1 MLNYEDFQ
9 QIKDLKDKNYEAY
22 TIIKKMSDFCLNT
35 LSISFHDIK
44 NHIAYISSYCQLA
57 KLKNEPLTQTRE
69 FSRIETGLKDL
80 TNLSTRIS
88 LLRYSF
94 CDSDFIE
101 CSLSDI
107 WKNAL
112 DTVKNYASNPSYK
125 ILNANTIENCS
136 FKLFCNPENTAQALS
151 EIILNAIEACETGN
165 AVLSVSLSEQ
175 GDFLHLSISD
185 NGGGFSDEML
195 VEGMNPFVTEKA
207 NHTGLGLCI
216 AAITLCMQNG
226 NLLLSNTDNGAKVT
240 AIFPRL

>member
-9 QIKDLKDKNYEAY
+9 QIKDLKNKNNEAY
-22 TIIKKMSDFCLNT
+22 TLIKKISDFCLNT

-44 NHIAYISSYCQLA
+44 NHVAFISSYCQLA

-80 TNLSTRIS
+80 TDLSTSIS

-101 CSLSDI
+101 YKLSDI

-112 DTVKNYASNPSYK
+112 DNINDYTPNQSYK
-125 ILNANTIENCS
+125 IHGVETIENCS
-136 FKLFCNPENTAQALS
+136 YRVFCNPENTAQALFA
-151 EIILNAIEACETGN
+151 ILLNAIEACETGG

-175 GDFLHLSISD
+175 NGLLYLSISD

-195 VEGMNPFVTEKA
+195 IKGINPFVTEKA

-216 AAITLCMQNG
+216 AAITLYMQNG
-226 NLLLSNTDNGAKVT
+226 NLQLSNIDNGAKVT
-240 AIFPRL
+240 LVIPHL